1 MSIMPILVLVRHG
14 QSQWN
19 EENRFT
25 GTADVDITAQGAI
38 DAANAGSKLKDIQ
51 FAHAFVSE
59 QKRAQQTLDIILK
72 EIHQESLPTPINHA
86 LNERDYGQLQG
97 LNKAETAKQYGE
109 EQVAI
114 WRRSYDV
121 APPGGESLKE
131 VYARVIPYYQQYIA
145 PLLRA
150 GKNIL
155 VVAHGNSL
163 RTLIMYLENISS
175 ENIEHVNLP
184 GALPRIYKMDN
195 ELNIDEVKYL

>member
-1 MSIMPILVLVRHG
+1 MLVLVRHG
-14 QSQWN
+14 ESQWN
-19 EENRFT
+19 KENRFT
-25 GTADVDITAQGAI
+25 GTADVDITEQGAT
-38 DAANAGSKLKDIQ
+38 DAAKAGLKLKDIR

-59 QKRAQQTLDIILK
+59 QKRAQQTLTIILK
-72 EIHQESLPTPINHA
+72 EIHQESLPTTINYA

-109 EQVAI
+109 EQVAV

-131 VYARVIPYYQQYIA
+131 VHARVIPYYQRQIS

-150 GKNIL
+150 GENIL

-163 RTLIMYLENISS
+163 RALIMYLENISS
-175 ENIEHVNLP
+175 ENIEHINLP
-184 GALPRIYKMDN
+184 GALPRMYKMDN
-195 ELNIDEVKYL
+195 ELHIEEVKYL